1 VNLWLVLV
9 LAGAGTL
16 ALRLSFILAANAL
29 TLPPA
34 VDRAA
39 DLVFPVTIAAILAT
53 SLRGVTTTFH
63 TGQIVALVLAAAATA
78 LVSRL
83 TGSILGALAAG
94 LAVMAAASLAV
105 TALP

>member
-1 VNLWLVLV
+1 MNLWLVLV

-16 ALRLSFILAANAL
+16 LLRLSFILVGNAVR
-29 TLPPA
+29 LPA
-34 VDRAA
+34 VVDRAA

-53 SLRGVTTTFH
+53 SLRGVTTSFH

-83 TGSILGALAAG
+83 TGSIIGALATG

>member
-16 ALRLSFILAANAL
+16 VLRLSFILAANTL
-29 TLPPA
+29 TLPAA

-39 DLVFPVTIAAILAT
+39 DLVFPVTMAAILAT
-53 SLRGVTTTFH
+53 SLSGLTATFH
-63 TGQIVALVLAAAATA
+63 IGQTVALVLAAVATA

-83 TGSILGALAAG
+83 TGSVLGALAAG

-105 TALP
+105 TALL